1 MAFQDYRLLVL
12 QLLHSPINHKD
23 TIIDNLIDSGLDIRA
38 YNYSFFIGLAE
49 NGSIPRLERYLD
61 RLGAEEKLSAC
72 DTILA
77 KGLTHSF
84 LCVLKHLIETKR
96 YSQSGLHTALL
107 NALDYMDDLAN
118 KGELEYD
125 HSTYVKLLIEAIE
138 TPTDV
143 PFNIEEINK
152 HRRFNK
158 KLLKFHSPAEYFDVL
173 KSLLAKGFDPEHI
186 AWLYDFG
193 EFLDN
198 DQLQSVAKLL
208 VKYEYLP
215 SFISTSTSKELIE
228 ESGLSIQT
236 VTPESNPVLVR
247 LLVHDQIQN
256 SQEGIMKMMNEAPS
270 WLRPLYVPFLAQ

>member
-49 NGSIPRLERYLD
+49 DGSIPRLERYLD
-61 RLGAEEKLSAC
+61 RLRDEEKLSAC
-72 DTILA
+72 DALLA
-77 KGLTHSF
+77 KGLAHSS
-84 LCVLKHLIETKR
+84 LCVVKHLIETGR
-96 YSQSGLHTALL
+96 YTQSGLHTALL
-107 NALDYMDDLAN
+107 NALDFMDDRAN
-118 KGELEYD
+118 KGELETNYC
-125 HSTYVKLLIEAIE
+125 TYVKLLIEAIE

-143 PFNIEEINK
+143 PLNIGEINK
-152 HRRFNK
+152 HRRFDK

-186 AWLYDFG
+186 VWLYDFG

-208 VKYEYLP
+208 VHYEYLP
-215 SFISTSTSKELIE
+215 GFINKSTSKELLDA
-228 ESGLSIQT
+228 SGLTLQN
-236 VTPESNPVLVR
+236 VTPESNPVLVK
-247 LLVHDQIQN
+247 LLVDDHVQN
-256 SQEGIMKMMNEAPS
+256 SHESIMKMMNEAPS